1 LNNVYRSIVSKAL
14 NCDVKSLKFPNHL
27 EVCYKHLQTG
37 LQTFQNLK
45 LEFLKFRGHE
55 IVQLS
60 ENQLKV
66 GYENLRKRLTEITF
80 TTGLTTSISS
90 VFSGVW
96 VAFTGT
102 PLLEAP
108 VPLVALAVGG
118 GIVVNQAIEA
128 YHIKKYARLSILSN
142 PIGPAISNEMNDKI
156 QKIIAGSNPKVKLTR
171 SGLEITGPLGNLENP
186 SLVRENI
193 LSQIRSMK
201 KIVIPSCVLGKH
213 VDPLVNNINKCW
225 TSSLA
230 LSFSFFHI
238 LTTFNKN
245 RSLADYVFVGSSL
258 SNIYNYFHG
267 ESIGEVRK
275 KFSYHLEKGKTP
287 EEILKLLI
295 DGHDLQEGMS
305 FLQPWT
311 EGTNTLGIRMDW
323 TGRVILYKNFPES
336 SFFPIGGAY
345 PIQEFPRESIR
356 EKASVDEGI
365 FYAFRVFIVAGI
377 AAAILGAKKKTPVE
391 S

>member
-1 LNNVYRSIVSKAL
+1 MNSIYRFVIS
-14 NCDVKSLKFPNHL
+14 KSLNFPNHW
-27 EVCYKHLQTG
+27 EVCYKNLQVG
-37 LQTFQNLK
+37 LQTFQDLK

-66 GYENLRKRLTEITF
+66 GYENLRNRLTEITI
-80 TTGLTTSISS
+80 TTSVTASLSS
-90 VFSGVW
+90 LFSGVW

-102 PLLEAP
+102 PLLEASI
-108 VPLVALAVGG
+108 PLIALTVGG
-118 GIVVNQAIEA
+118 GIVANQAIEA
-128 YHIKKYARLSILSN
+128 YHIKKYARLSVLSN

-171 SGLEITGPLGNLENP
+171 AGLEITGPLGNLTHP

-201 KIVIPSCVLGKH
+201 QIVIPSCVLGKH
-213 VDPLVNNINKCW
+213 VDPFVNNITKCW

-230 LSFSFFHI
+230 LPFSFFQVA
-238 LTTFNKN
+238 TTIGKSPKN
-245 RSLADYVFVGSSL
+245 RSLADYIVVGFNTR
-258 SNIYNYFHG
+258 NIYNFFCG
-267 ESIGEVRK
+267 ESITEVRK

-305 FLQPWT
+305 FLQPWL
-311 EGTNTLGIRMDW
+311 EGTNTLGVRMGW
-323 TGRVILYKNFPES
+323 TGRLILYKNFQEN

-345 PIQEFPRESIR
+345 PVQEFPREKTN
-356 EKASVDEGI
+356 EKEKSDEKV
-365 FYAFRVFIVAGI
+365 FYALGAFTIAGI
-377 AAAILGAKKKTPVE
+377 AGVILGAKKKIPIK